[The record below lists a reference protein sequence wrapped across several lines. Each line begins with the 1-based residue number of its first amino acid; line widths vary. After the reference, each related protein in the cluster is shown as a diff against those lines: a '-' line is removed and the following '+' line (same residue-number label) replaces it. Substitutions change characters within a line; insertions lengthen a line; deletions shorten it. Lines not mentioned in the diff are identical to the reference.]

1 MNSETKAACTGPA
14 WVYARQAPGAEGE
27 VNTGPIPNLEAT
39 SNCQPVAN

>member
-14 WVYARQAPGAEGE
+14 WVYARQAPGAEE

-39 SNCQPVAN
+39 SNCYPVAN